1 MKELIE
7 KFEKETGLEF
17 YTASLDKGEDLYS
30 YDFVN
35 WLIKQLPIHG
45 VVRPNL
51 TDKHPIE
58 GINQTMQ
65 TENKVSKEQLFCYSC
80 QAWTEHNYRN
90 KNNCVCTMCGN
101 NKAK

>member
-17 YTASLDKGEDLYS
+17 YTTSLDKGEDLYS

-45 VVRPNL
+45 VVSSLPESKDRILELERAIVSWDLKNDIN
-51 TDKHPIE
+51 DK
-58 GINQTMQ
+58 
-65 TENKVSKEQLFCYSC
+65 
-80 QAWTEHNYRN
+80 QAFTCGW
-90 KNNCVCTMCGN
+90 NNCYRWIKDFVRQQR
-101 NKAK
+101 